1 MKGANEGIVPAIS
14 GSPQDPDRGRISLLT
29 APQARG
35 RARIR
40 RSWSRPLW
48 IIAACALVA
57 VLRLGREAL
66 IPLGLALLL
75 AIVLS
80 GVVEMLRAYRIPRAL
95 SAAVLLLLVAVA
107 VGGTLDRIAA
117 PAQQWLL
124 SAPRVLH
131 IIELKIRP
139 AQSVL
144 RRVDYIA
151 KRATAMAT
159 SVPDAASAAPASA
172 AAALTPIEIFA
183 ATGWAAVDL
192 VTVLAFAFLL
202 LAAGPSTLARMTC
215 LLAGDLHALRA
226 LQIIDAIRGEVG
238 RYYGTLLLINLCFG
252 FVIGMVMWLLGMPT
266 PALWGVVAGVL
277 NFVPYLG
284 PAVAATIVTLVAL
297 VTFNSIPQVLLV
309 LGCYVGLATVE
320 GHIVEPVFL
329 GRRLNLSPVVVLLAL
344 WIGGWVWGVAGVV
357 LALPVLLA
365 ATVVR
370 RMAGTPTSRP
380 GHRAAATAARGLLAR
395 HERALDDVVA
405 GRTDVR

>member
-1 MKGANEGIVPAIS
+1 MKGANEGIAPAIS
-14 GSPQDPDRGRISLLT
+14 GSPQDPERGRISVLVPAT
-29 APQARG
+29 APIAVREPGRG

-48 IIAACALVA
+48 IIAACSLLV

-75 AIVLS
+75 AFVLS
-80 GVVEMLRAYRIPRAL
+80 GAVEMLHRYRLPRAL

-107 VGGTLDRIAA
+107 VGGTVDRIAT

-131 IIELKIRP
+131 TIELKIRP

-151 KRATAMAT
+151 KRAAAIAT
-159 SVPDAASAAPASA
+159 SVPDATSATPVSA
-172 AAALTPIEIFA
+172 AAMLTPIEIFA
-183 ATGWAAVDL
+183 ATGWVAVEV

-215 LLAGDLHALRA
+215 VLAGDLHAIRA
-226 LQIIDAIRGEVG
+226 LQIIGAIRREVG
-238 RYYGTLLLINLCFG
+238 RYYGMLLLINVCFG
-252 FVIGMVMWLLGMPT
+252 LVTGTVMWLLGMPN

-284 PAVAATIVTLVAL
+284 PAIAATILTLVAL
-297 VTFNSIPQVLLV
+297 VTFSSITQVLLV

-329 GRRLNLSPVVVLLAL
+329 GRRLNLSPIVVLLAI
-344 WIGGWVWGVAGVV
+344 WIGGWLWGVAGVV

-365 ATVVR
+365 ATVAR
-370 RMAGTPTSRP
+370 RMAAPAAV
-380 GHRAAATAARGLLAR
+380 RAARRSVLR
-395 HERALDDVVA
+395 SPVDR
-405 GRTDVR
+405 